1 MKSKKLYLLINLF
14 MFAFLFLSISFNKE
28 YLRSLYGQ
36 VHFIDVLLGSYP
48 NFIAAAVISLFS
60 LKIGLS
66 KNNRRGRVIFY
77 AISFLVFLILT
88 LEELIP
94 YWGVSE
100 TFDKFDILASGLG
113 CLLAV
118 LIFELLAGRR
128 KGGSEVS

>member
-28 YLRSLYGQ
+28 YLRPLYGQ

>member
-1 MKSKKLYLLINLF
+1 

-28 YLRSLYGQ
+28 YLRPLYGQ

-48 NFIAAAVISLFS
+48 NFIVAAVISLFS

-66 KNNRRGRVIFY
+66 KNNRRGRIIFY

-128 KGGSEVS
+128 KGGNEAA

>member
-1 MKSKKLYLLINLF
+1 VKSKKLYLLINLF

-28 YLRSLYGQ
+28 YLRPLYGQ
-36 VHFIDVLLGSYP
+36 VYFIDVLLGSYP

-66 KNNRRGRVIFY
+66 KNNRRGRIIFY

-128 KGGSEVS
+128 KGGNEAV